1 MDIEKLGKSFYN
13 SDEQPLSE
21 PIRNLKAKTLNE
33 AIARKNYDMLVSYLK
48 STEGLINNELRLKVW
63 PILLGLQ
70 DSEGAETSRETGNS
84 PAVGGAASS
93 SFRTAELDSI
103 LNSSSSNHTNSPASS
118 LSTSID
124 SITDSATFVPK
135 KKHSSSKLSKNLKS
149 TSFYLNDLNTI
160 DLPPHKDEE
169 QVKLDIQRSF
179 TVLSH
184 LQSQLGVISG
194 NESSYGASSSE
205 GDCNSTYTTILSKSD
220 IESLKKKLLNLIIKI
235 LRKYPALNYYQ
246 GYHDIASIVLIICYE
261 KETQI
266 INEELAF
273 SILEKLTIF
282 HLRDFMI
289 QDINLSVNHLRL
301 IPKILQ
307 VAELDLFELLKQTNG
322 SYLMSD
328 GEIFDYKFYQGLSS
342 ILTMFSHDLIN
353 LKQILTIWDFMLS
366 YDSIVVNIYVYT
378 SSLIYFKDDIFKKLG
393 LPLDDEYQDYSNVD
407 RDIVH
412 TVLSPGSLFK
422 DISDIDLIKILNKA
436 ESLIEKFPLE
446 LNQNTKLST
455 IANREVNNE
464 SEETMSEIVEE
475 NNKEVDH
482 SKVDVTNEEEAVEK
496 VVDNPLENEWFG
508 FNSHSVLVTTSLP
521 CFNLTDRKKKDNKY
535 SCLFN
540 NSKLSEWIQLQDEE
554 ITKQS
559 NHEFEQ
565 QQKLFEKQNQQ
576 ANDSSASASASD
588 FNSSGS
594 ILLSSSLSSLTSA
607 TSNSAMS
614 ALSTSSLILKK
625 ILRVGNTIDDESEI
639 DSKSAKKGKNK
650 GLNNRSSFHIS
661 NIYKISVTIG
671 FIGFMIHFLLIRSNT
686 RLSEYSIV
694 KYVSPAFHNVRD
706 ELSTISSGLVKE
718 VSAGI
723 SNVYNL
729 VSESDAIS
737 NGARMGQVGL
747 GNIRGMIF
755 GFNK

>member
-33 AIARKNYDMLVSYLK
+33 AIARKNHDVLVSYSK
-48 STEGLINNELRLKVW
+48 STEGLISNELRLKIW
-63 PILLGLQ
+63 PILLGLP
-70 DSEGAETSRETGNS
+70 DSEGADVSREPGTS
-84 PAVGGAASS
+84 PVVGGAGSS
-93 SFRTAELDSI
+93 SFRTADFDSI

-124 SITDSATFVPK
+124 SISDSATFVPK

-184 LQSQLGVISG
+184 LQSQMGVISG
-194 NESSYGASSSE
+194 NESSYGTSINE

-220 IESLKKKLLNLIIKI
+220 IESLKKKLSNLIIKI

-246 GYHDIASIVLIICYE
+246 GYHDIASIVLIICYD

-322 SYLMSD
+322 SFLMSN

-366 YDSIVVNIYVYT
+366 YDSILVNIYVYT
-378 SSLIYFKDDIFKKLG
+378 SCLIYFKDDIFKELG

-412 TVLSPGSLFK
+412 TVLSPGNLFK
-422 DISDIDLIKILNKA
+422 DINDIDLIKILNKA

-446 LNQNTKLST
+446 LNQNTKSPQ
-455 IANREVNNE
+455 NVNKKVNNE
-464 SEETMSEIVEE
+464 SDETMSEIVED
-475 NNKEVDH
+475 NNKG
-482 SKVDVTNEEEAVEK
+482 
-496 VVDNPLENEWFG
+496 VDNSKIDVINEDEAIAEKDLSNYSESEWFD
-508 FNSHSVLVTTSLP
+508 FNSHSVLVTTSLL
-521 CFNLTDRKKKDNKY
+521 CFNLADRKEKDKQY

-540 NSKLSEWIQLQDEE
+540 NSTLSEWIQIQDEE
-554 ITKQS
+554 IAKQS
-559 NHEFEQ
+559 NYEFEQ

-576 ANDSSASASASD
+576 VNDTSASASD

-594 ILLSSSLSSLTSA
+594 ISLSSSLSSLTSA
-607 TSNSAMS
+607 TSSSAMN
-614 ALSTSSLILKK
+614 ALSTSSLLLKK
-625 ILRVGNTIDDESEI
+625 ILRVGNTIDDESET
-639 DSKSAKKGKNK
+639 DSKSTKKRKSK
-650 GLNNRSSFHIS
+650 GLTDRSPFHIS

-671 FIGFMIHFLLIRSNT
+671 FIGFMIHFLLVRSNT

-706 ELSTISSGLVKE
+706 ELSTISSGLMKE

-737 NGARMGQVGL
+737 NGAHMGQVGL
-747 GNIRGMIF
+747 GNIRGLIF